1 MHFGSH
7 VFSCVQSKDGR
18 TEAGGGQD
26 GASSSGAFSPAGS
39 STAPLVALAAPGPA
53 PRAGPPLVPAPV
65 LQTPVLSALA
75 AASSGLVAALPVEE
89 DKDLQTRIEEKVDM
103 GMFVAAGIQ
112 AHQELP
118 FYPQQTAWPRRVNIA
133 EREARWM
140 RPELS
145 KVLSP
150 LGKTQLPASAR
161 GFEVTIDRNLVRR
174 RGGAGPAALLR
185 H

>member
-75 AASSGLVAALPVEE
+75 AASSGRVAALPVEE

-103 GMFVAAGIQ
+103 GMFVAAGRACWLNIGSPVHLHSGLESDIHLHAGAKPGLFLHAEYYAQGLIQ
-112 AHQELP
+112 IYSYTRQKTYE
-118 FYPQQTAWPRRVNIA
+118 N
-133 EREARWM
+133 
-140 RPELS
+140 
-145 KVLSP
+145 
-150 LGKTQLPASAR
+150 LGAT
-161 GFEVTIDRNLVRR
+161 
-174 RGGAGPAALLR
+174 
-185 H
+185 

>member
-75 AASSGLVAALPVEE
+75 AASSGRVAALPVEE
-89 DKDLQTRIEEKVDM
+89 DKDLQKLVVEPGWPEL
-103 GMFVAAGIQ
+103 AA
-112 AHQELP
+112 
-118 FYPQQTAWPRRVNIA
+118 V
-133 EREARWM
+133 ARW
-140 RPELS
+140 
-145 KVLSP
+145 VLGVSP
-150 LGKTQLPASAR
+150 QGSVQGK
-161 GFEVTIDRNLVRR
+161 FDRQPDGV
-174 RGGAGPAALLR
+174 
-185 H
+185 

>member
-75 AASSGLVAALPVEE
+75 AASSGRVAALPVEE
-89 DKDLQTRIEEKVDM
+89 DKDLQTRIEEKVDK
-103 GMFVAAGIQ
+103 GKGFRLLDLFVFEPAGV
-112 AHQELP
+112 AD
-118 FYPQQTAWPRRVNIA
+118 
-133 EREARWM
+133 
-140 RPELS
+140 
-145 KVLSP
+145 
-150 LGKTQLPASAR
+150 G
-161 GFEVTIDRNLVRR
+161 EV
-174 RGGAGPAALLR
+174 GAGR
-185 H
+185 VGN